1 VAFQPG
7 FLTSIVVILLV
18 SRLFG
23 EGAQRLGQPAVIG
36 QLVAGLLLGPSCL
49 GTIWPHAQRLM
60 FPPDPAQKAM
70 LQAFAEY
77 GILLLLALTG
87 METDRRLLRKIGR
100 PAISVSLTGIAVPFL
115 CGATLGFVLP
125 QSLLPSAGRRLTTA
139 LFLGVALSISSIKIV
154 AAVMREANFER
165 RDLGQ
170 ILIASSILEDS
181 LGWIIIAV
189 ILGVAG
195 RGAIEFDRLAW
206 TVAGVGLFLAASLT
220 VGRRIVASAIRIVND
235 AFVGEFMV
243 LTLILL
249 IVGAMALVTQA
260 IGVQTV
266 LGAFVAGVLVGE
278 SPILTRAIATQL
290 RSMVAGLFAPL
301 FFALAGLNADLTV
314 LKSPEVLAL
323 TLALIAV
330 ACFGKFLGAFGG
342 GALGRLSNAESLALA
357 VGMNARG
364 STEIIIASIGLSTGA
379 LTPSLYSMI
388 VAMAVLTTLAM
399 PPTLRWAL
407 ARVPFRPGEQERL
420 EREAFEA
427 KGFVARMER
436 FLVAASD
443 HPNGRLASRLIG
455 LIAGPRGQPATVL
468 EIESDDVSASP
479 KPTGPM
485 VSDMQRGA
493 DQARGSR
500 PDEAADA
507 PEVAIK
513 ARAEGRGMESALA
526 GEAPKGYDFLVIGL
540 DPANMPEGGFN
551 PEIAA
556 SARSFDGPVGVAV
569 ARGAHKRD
577 PASPLKILAPVTGE
591 ASARRGAELAIELA
605 RAARA
610 PLTIL
615 SLSPPNR
622 GRDRARG
629 QALADRH
636 EEAVLKEIVEI
647 ADRRDQPVRIRS
659 RTSPN
664 WPDAILR
671 EAESEG
677 ASLIVLGVTLRP
689 SEAVLFGETA
699 NRLLEA
705 SSRSLLFVA
714 S

>member
-1 VAFQPG
+1 MAFQPG
-7 FLTSIVVILLV
+7 FLTTIVVILLV

-23 EGAQRLGQPAVIG
+23 EAAQRLGQPAVIG

-49 GTIWPHAQRLM
+49 GWVWPQAQRLM

-115 CGATLGFVLP
+115 CGAALGFLLP
-125 QSLLPSAGRRLTTA
+125 QSLLPGSGRRLTTA

-170 ILIASSILEDS
+170 ILVASSILEDS

-189 ILGVAG
+189 ILGLAG

-206 TVAGVGLFLAASLT
+206 TVAGVGLFIAASLT
-220 VGRRIVASAIRIVND
+220 VGRRVVATAIRTVND

-243 LTLILL
+243 LTLILV
-249 IVGAMALVTQA
+249 IVGAMAVATQA

-266 LGAFVAGVLVGE
+266 LGAFVAGVLIGE
-278 SPILTRAIATQL
+278 SPILTKAIAAQL
-290 RSMVAGLFAPL
+290 RGMVAGLFAPL
-301 FFALAGLNADLTV
+301 FFTLAGLNADLTV
-314 LKSPEVLAL
+314 LKSPGVLLL
-323 TLALIAV
+323 TLALLAA
-330 ACFGKFLGAFGG
+330 ACFGKFLGAFVG
-342 GALGRLSNAESLALA
+342 GALGRLSKAESLALA

-407 ARVPFRPGEQERL
+407 VRVPFRPGEQQRL

-427 KGFVARMER
+427 KGFVAPMER

-443 HPNGRLASRLIG
+443 HPSGRLASRLIG
-455 LIAGPRGQPATVL
+455 LLAGPRGQPATVL
-468 EIESDDVSASP
+468 EIESEVVSP
-479 KPTGPM
+479 QKPAGPM
-485 VSDMQRGA
+485 VSDVKRGA
-493 DQARGSR
+493 DHARDSR

-513 ARAEGRGMESALA
+513 ARADGRGMESALA
-526 GEAPKGYDFLVIGL
+526 DEAPKGYDFLVIGL
-540 DPANMPEGGFN
+540 DPAATAEGGFN
-551 PEIAA
+551 PAIAA
-556 SARSFDGPVGVAV
+556 AARSFEGPVAVAV
-569 ARGAHKRD
+569 ARGRPQTRSREPPQD
-577 PASPLKILAPVTGE
+577 PSACHRAGE
-591 ASARRGAELAIELA
+591 RPARR
-605 RAARA
+605 
-610 PLTIL
+610 
-615 SLSPPNR
+615 
-622 GRDRARG
+622 
-629 QALADRH
+629 
-636 EEAVLKEIVEI
+636 
-647 ADRRDQPVRIRS
+647 
-659 RTSPN
+659 RTC
-664 WPDAILR
+664 D
-671 EAESEG
+671 
-677 ASLIVLGVTLRP
+677 
-689 SEAVLFGETA
+689 
-699 NRLLEA
+699 
-705 SSRSLLFVA
+705 
-714 S
+714 